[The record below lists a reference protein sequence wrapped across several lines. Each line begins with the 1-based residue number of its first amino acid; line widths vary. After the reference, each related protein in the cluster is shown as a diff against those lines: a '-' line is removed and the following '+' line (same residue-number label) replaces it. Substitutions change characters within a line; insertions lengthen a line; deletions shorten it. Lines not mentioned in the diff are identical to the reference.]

1 MKPEVGYL
9 GLNLD
14 QASWQPHFV
23 GGLPV
28 RKCLRAYETE
38 YKGV

>member
-14 QASWQPHFV
+14 QASWQPHSV
-23 GGLPV
+23 GDLPV
-28 RKCLRAYETE
+28 RELVRAYETE